1 MNYTRR
7 TRTDLFAGGGFLRAT
22 IHTTVDKNTLSVIH
36 RVMKERK
43 CKKSAA
49 VDHIVG
55 EYERRKRK
63 AQVDE
68 EAERVIEKL
77 ADRGGRRV

>member
-1 MNYTRR
+1 
-7 TRTDLFAGGGFLRAT
+7 
-22 IHTTVDKNTLSVIH
+22 VDKNTLSVIH

-63 AQVDE
+63 GQVDE
-68 EAERVIEKL
+68 VAERVIEKFTQEMSCNGEL
-77 ADRGGRRV
+77 FVKMKKNTF

>member
-7 TRTDLFAGGGFLRAT
+7 TRTDLLAGGGFLRAI
-22 IHTTVDKNTLSVIH
+22 IHTTVDRNTLLVIH

-63 AQVDE
+63 GRIDE
-68 EAERVIEKL
+68 VAERVIEKL
-77 ADRGGRRV
+77 ADRGGTRV